1 MVDVCQEVCGA
12 RPQFLPENK
21 FTEELAGSVAAFKA
35 ARLFLPQKVDEMRP
49 DISAV
54 DAFPFLDDTA
64 VLHDLKQELPTYLAK
79 ADDVS
84 MNTEPLPWWKKHAY
98 DLPCRSSAAYKV
110 AFVQPSAASERV
122 FPSEVLFR
130 ATAGLDAARLYR
142 MFSYATI
149 HNN

>member
-1 MVDVCQEVCGA
+1 MPRSVWSQA
-12 RPQFLPENK
+12 SITSRKK

-35 ARLFLPQKVDEMRP
+35 ARLCLPQKVDEMRP

-54 DAFPFLDDTA
+54 DAFPFLDYTA
-64 VLHDLKQELPTYLAK
+64 VLHGLKQELPTYLAK
-79 ADDVS
+79 AEDVS

-110 AFVQPSAASERV
+110 ALVQPSSAASERV

-130 ATAGLDAARLYR
+130 ATAGLDAARL
-142 MFSYATI
+142 
-149 HNN
+149 